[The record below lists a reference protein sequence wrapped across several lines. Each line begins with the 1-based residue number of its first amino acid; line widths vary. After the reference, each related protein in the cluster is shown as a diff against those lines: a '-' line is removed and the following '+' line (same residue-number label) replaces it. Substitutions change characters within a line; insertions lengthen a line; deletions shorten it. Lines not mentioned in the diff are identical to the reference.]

1 MLGLRYIQCFLL
13 LLCSIIV
20 NVHAKSAIGSRTLI
34 VFDDR
39 VDDLSNYSN
48 FFNLL
53 KDHEFD
59 ITTLELSDKS
69 TKINLFEKDTR
80 LYDNLILFPVKG
92 KLYSK
97 QLAAKKL
104 IHFNEDGGNILAL
117 TIPKVSSDPIHLYL
131 NQLGIYPSPRTQ
143 SLKDLFQDSNNNNLQ
158 FTAKESIENKIIYSN
173 ENAEDSIYNFGDS
186 VSAALLDNR
195 EQIIPLLKASR
206 TSFTSGNKT
215 REINWTDG
223 TQGYLIAGFQNLVNA
238 RSLWLGSVQF
248 LSNEHFKQNLDLIND
263 LIQWNFQ
270 EKNII
275 KVTNVNHY
283 HTESNLSYDELPYK
297 VTDNITYTISLS
309 QWDGSKWI
317 PFITDDLQFELRQV
331 DPYYRITMKPQGV
344 SPIDPQAELYST
356 GDFKLPNRHGM
367 FTFLTNYQRSGLSF
381 IHQSDVKAIRHL
393 ANDEYPRS
401 FEIPNAWVYL
411 ASIATVIISFIAF
424 VLFFIATPAS
434 VSEGVTTAK
443 KTN

>member
-20 NVHAKSAIGSRTLI
+20 NAKSAIGSRTLV

-39 VDDLSNYSN
+39 IDDLSNYSN

-53 KDHEFD
+53 KDHDFD
-59 ITTLELSDKS
+59 VTTLELSDKS

-104 IHFNEDGGNILAL
+104 IHFNEDGGNIIAL

-143 SLKDLFQDSNNNNLQ
+143 SLKDLFQDNSDLQ
-158 FTAKESIENKIIYSN
+158 FLAQDSINNQIIYSGN
-173 ENAEDSIYNFGDS
+173 NNTLFNFGDS

-195 EQIIPLLKASR
+195 EQIIPLFKSSN

-223 TQGYLIAGFQNLVNA
+223 TQGYLIAGFQNLINS
-238 RSLWLGSVQF
+238 RSLWLGSVKF
-248 LSNEHFKQNLDLIND
+248 LSNNYFNQNSDLIND
-263 LIQWNFQ
+263 LIKWTFQ
-270 EKNII
+270 EKNVI
-275 KVTNVNHY
+275 KMTNINHY
-283 HTESNLSYDELPYK
+283 HSDSHLSYDQLPYK
-297 VTDNITYTISLS
+297 VNDNITYNIALS
-309 QWDGSKWI
+309 EWDGSKWI
-317 PFITDDLQFELRQV
+317 PFITNDLQFELRQI
-331 DPYYRITMKPQGV
+331 DPYYRITMIAQGI
-344 SPIDPQAELYST
+344 SPIDSNSELYST
-356 GDFKLPNRHGM
+356 GNFKLPNRHGM

-381 IHQSDVKAIRHL
+381 IHESDVKAIRHL

-424 VLFFIATPAS
+424 VLFFITSPAS
-434 VSEGVTTAK
+434 VSEGVTNAK